1 MLKWWPSCIYLIH
14 KLKNTNKIS
23 TSHQAWLLNQ
33 SEFKSLWWLPESCIV
48 TSSNSFV
55 LKCRGYGCL
64 IMLQTQHAP
73 DAPHESKPARLWDE
87 CAGVPTL
94 VKLWTERSI
103 THPFLSYRVTVGHLP
118 SAGYS
123 VANEKCIN
131 MKEFKL
137 RPRKE
142 SIREIQQ
149 AHFWDLL
156 LLLSCVSLFSL
167 LFDLLPL
174 CKYFISEVLHFD
186 L

>member
-1 MLKWWPSCIYLIH
+1 MASW
-14 KLKNTNKIS
+14 KLHHDVIQFICFKVQRI
-23 TSHQAWLLNQ
+23 WLFNYASDSARPWRSSWIKARQ
-33 SEFKSLWWLPESCIV
+33 SLRRV
-48 TSSNSFV
+48 H
-55 LKCRGYGCL
+55 R
-64 IMLQTQHAP
+64 
-73 DAPHESKPARLWDE
+73 
-87 CAGVPTL
+87 VPTL

-103 THPFLSYRVTVGHLP
+103 THPFLSYRVTVGHPP

-131 MKEFKL
+131 MKEFKP